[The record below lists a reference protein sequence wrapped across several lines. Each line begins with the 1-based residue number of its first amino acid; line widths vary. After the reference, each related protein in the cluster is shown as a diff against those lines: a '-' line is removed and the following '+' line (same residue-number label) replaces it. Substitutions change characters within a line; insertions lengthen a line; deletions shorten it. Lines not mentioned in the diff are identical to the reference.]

1 MSGCGPILLCCR
13 GFVGCLGLVVIVVF
27 LGGEVFDFLFSF
39 FFFSNWRRKPKFL
52 VNINFL
58 F

>member
-1 MSGCGPILLCCR
+1 MNEWLRSLFCFGVLL
-13 GFVGCLGLVVIVVF
+13 VGLVVLFF
-27 LGGEVFDFLFSF
+27 LGGEVFDFLFS

-52 VNINFL
+52 VNINFS